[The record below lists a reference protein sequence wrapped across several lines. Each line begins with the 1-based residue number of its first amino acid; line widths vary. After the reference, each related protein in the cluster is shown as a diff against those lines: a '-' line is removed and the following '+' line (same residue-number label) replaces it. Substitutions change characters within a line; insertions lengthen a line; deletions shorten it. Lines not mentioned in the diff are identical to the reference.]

1 MKVKVTNSSAKYFS
15 LEMVIHDDLLRTKYP
30 QKISSITFY
39 KRLGKQAETD
49 MMLWRVESPEKSGK
63 LLTEIIYGKIPD
75 GFRAT
80 NPQPLATGDVIYI
93 IFHGEEGDPPTSL
106 KTFETTVS
114 SATSHQSVIAAC

>member
-15 LEMVIHDDLLRTKYP
+15 LEMVTHDDLLRTKYS

-63 LLTEIIYGKIPD
+63 LLTEIVYGKTPD

-93 IFHGEEGDPPTSL
+93 IFHGEEGDLPNSL
-106 KTFETTVS
+106 GTLETT
-114 SATSHQSVIAAC
+114 CK